1 MHYLARYLHER
12 GYDVRVPLLPGHG
25 RSVEELDTTSR
36 QAWLDAARAELY
48 AMRARYRWAG
58 LGGLSMGGAI
68 AAILAADVHDLPSL
82 VLIAPYLSIPRRIR
96 WLAAS
101 QALWNARVGPIRVQ
115 SPRSIHDPAERAAN
129 LAYGAVTGHSI
140 HELATLVKD
149 ARRALPR
156 VQAPTLLIQ
165 SDEDNRVPARVARHA
180 LNALGSQR
188 KRLVFTHG
196 AGHIIT
202 VDYGRERVF
211 EEVCTWLEGG
221 PGTSPQPGHPG

>member
-1 MHYLARYLHER
+1 M
-12 GYDVRVPLLPGHG
+12 RVPLLPGHG
-25 RSVEELDTTSR
+25 RSVEELDATPH
-36 QAWLDAARAELY
+36 QAWIDAARAELY
-48 AMRARYRWAG
+48 AMRARYPWAG

-82 VLIAPYLSIPRRIR
+82 VLLAPYLAIPRRIR

-101 QALWNARVGPIRVQ
+101 QAIWNERVGPIRVQ
-115 SPRSIHDPAERAAN
+115 SPMSIRDPDERAAN
-129 LAYGAVTGHSI
+129 LAYGAVTGHAV
-140 HELATLVKD
+140 HELVALVR
-149 ARRALPR
+149 AAQRALPR

-165 SDEDNRVPARVARHA
+165 SDEDNRVPASVARRA
-180 LNALGSQR
+180 MDALGSRR

-202 VDYGRERVF
+202 VDYGREHVF